1 MDRRLKL
8 YYHPTS
14 YFSQK
19 VLIALQE
26 KNVKYDSHTIEVHKG
41 QQLEPWYMRIN
52 SAGQVPTLQDGE
64 KIVKES
70 EDIVDY
76 IDREFPNDS
85 KLIPD
90 LSTEV
95 GKEVV
100 KWRKLLHAVPVVMIT
115 YGLYCNPELSTSGL
129 KIPKCLFRSKED
141 ILVSFQLFEKK
152 MEQLSDLHPDLRE
165 AYLAKICAIHDLKV
179 RIDDKEGVV
188 RVLMELEST
197 LDQVEEQLN
206 KVDADPSKELWF
218 CGQQF
223 TAADITLCVLM
234 GRLDLLGLSE
244 RYHSK
249 NKRLRLHQYW
259 LQAKKRPTIN
269 RVVVNVRKE
278 MMKQRLKKNAMT
290 ALPLIGGLVALG
302 LAAGLAFVFAQKR

>member
-1 MDRRLKL
+1 MISPCPRAENLLLVYYYGLLVCNTKQLSNRICQCTNCWFRNSSSTNTQKLASTLK
-8 YYHPTS
+8 
-14 YFSQK
+14 K
-19 VLIALQE
+19 
-26 KNVKYDSHTIEVHKG
+26 
-41 QQLEPWYMRIN
+41 
-52 SAGQVPTLQDGE
+52 
-64 KIVKES
+64 
-70 EDIVDY
+70 
-76 IDREFPNDS
+76 
-85 KLIPD
+85 
-90 LSTEV
+90 
-95 GKEVV
+95 
-100 KWRKLLHAVPVVMIT
+100 KLLT
-115 YGLYCNPELSTSGL
+115 
-129 KIPKCLFRSKED
+129 LFTRNISH
-141 ILVSFQLFEKK
+141 III
-152 MEQLSDLHPDLRE
+152 
-165 AYLAKICAIHDLKV
+165 Y
-179 RIDDKEGVV
+179 
-188 RVLMELEST
+188 T
-197 LDQVEEQLN
+197 
-206 KVDADPSKELWF
+206 DPSKELWF